1 MPAIVTNRLKKQLL
15 DTVFTDVT
23 GGSNRYYV
31 GVAKSDQYDSSD
43 TVVNPANSL
52 RDERN
57 FRLAMQSVKKIADVS
72 FVIPRHNWSSGSIY
86 NAFDDN
92 LSGIASNTYY
102 VLTEDNQVYIV
113 LQQGRNAQ
121 GVAVASTV
129 KPTGTGTIPF
139 RTSDG
144 YKWKF
149 LYALSGATSS
159 KFLSA
164 NFLPLEEVTDSAAS
178 PSLNSIQAL
187 QAAVR
192 TAASK
197 GQVTG
202 VVVTNG
208 GTGYTS
214 APTVTIRGDGTGAA
228 ATATVAGGAV
238 VKIEMDSSQDSCLVM
253 GHNYNFAD
261 VTLSGGG
268 GTGCLTR
275 VVIGPDSGLGV
286 NPIKDLRSSSL
297 MLNVKPAG
305 AESKDWIVNGQ
316 DYRQVG
322 IIKNPRNTATVDSDY
337 TANTGRVLRFL
348 LLTSA
353 SDAATFSRDVTITG
367 GNSGAKALID
377 DIDSDRIYA
386 HQTED
391 TGFAKFN
398 EGEPI
403 SGGGASGTL
412 KAANFDADSDAFTD
426 DDVDR
431 FSGEFLYLENRAAV
445 ARTADQTED
454 IKVIITL

>member
-1 MPAIVTNRLKKQLL
+1 MAAVVTNRFKKQLL
-15 DTVFTDVT
+15 DTVFSDVT
-23 GGSNRYYV
+23 SNTNRYYV
-31 GVAKSDQYDSSD
+31 GVGKSDQYDSSD

-72 FVIPRHNWSSGSIY
+72 FVIPRHNWSSGSVY

-129 KPTGTGTIPF
+129 KPAGTSTIPF

-187 QAAVR
+187 QANVR
-192 TAASK
+192 AAASK

-214 APTVTIRGDGTGAA
+214 APSVTFRGDGTGAA

-238 VKIEMDSSQDSCLVM
+238 VKIEMDSSQDSCLKM
-253 GHNYNFAD
+253 GHNFNFAD

-275 VVIGPDSGLGV
+275 VVLGPDSGLGV

-316 DYRQVG
+316 DYRQIA
-322 IIKNPRNTATVDSDY
+322 IIKNPTDSADTIY
-337 TANTGRVLRFL
+337 TASTGRVLKFL

-353 SDAATFSRDVTITG
+353 SDAATFARDVTITG

-403 SGGGASGTL
+403 SGGGQNGTL
-412 KAANFDADSDAFTD
+412 KSAGFDTDSDAFTH
-426 DDVDR
+426 DDVNR